1 MRILLFLGWLAIPA
15 LVCAYHYGPGQDR
28 MKLDD
33 ADARL
38 VEARGLAKAGDY
50 AAAADA
56 YDEALGLLPADRKAV
71 ALRVRLE
78 RDKAQMLARE
88 LPEASQDLKGLVDEL
103 ESDPKADPRLLA
115 DAREAMAN
123 SQYYLTWL
131 MRLEGM
137 AREAWE
143 PEIESARQIY
153 RLLADQ
159 AEEAGEAG
167 LSKKHAEDLEGAI
180 RLARMEPDD
189 LQGLAIPKQ
198 CQGCKSGQC
207 KKKGRTM
214 KAKTGPK
221 DGRGASSGPP
231 PDGSGS

>member
-1 MRILLFLGWLAIPA
+1 MRILMFLGWLMVPV

-28 MKLDD
+28 MNLDD
-33 ADARL
+33 AEARL
-38 VEARGLAKAGDY
+38 IEAHDLVKAQDY
-50 AAAADA
+50 AAAVDV
-56 YDEALGLLPADRKAV
+56 YNEALTLLPAAKANV
-71 ALRVRLE
+71 ARRVRLE
-78 RDKAQMLARE
+78 RDKAQMLARQ
-88 LPEASQDLKGLVDEL
+88 LPEASQDLKALVEEI
-103 ESDPKADPRLLA
+103 ESDPKADPRLLS

-123 SQYYLTWL
+123 SQYYMTWL

-153 RLLADQ
+153 RLLAEQTQKSGDRSL
-159 AEEAGEAG
+159 AERH
-167 LSKKHAEDLEGAI
+167 SEDLESAI
-180 RLARMEPDD
+180 RLARMEPGE

-207 KKKGRTM
+207 KKKGRT
-214 KAKTGPK
+214 PK
-221 DGRGASSGPP
+221 PKSGRNDARGASGGPP